1 GETVAFRK
9 VQDDLDALIVVSLSQ
24 KKPLPG
30 LELSQ
35 IQPKTI
41 NFLDDENIFL
51 QASTF
56 GRVAGFRG
64 KFETSTGFSFNIKT
78 KKVRQ
83 LLTPGKDA
91 IYPGQTGLGDIVGF
105 TKERNY

>member
-1 GETVAFRK
+1 ACLLLSLTAPSWASPTLKDYGSLPAISEMSVSPNGETVAFRK

-64 KFETSTGFSFNIKT
+64 KFET
-78 KKVRQ
+78 
-83 LLTPGKDA
+83 
-91 IYPGQTGLGDIVGF
+91 
-105 TKERNY
+105 